1 MGVGGAST
9 QSPEACILV
18 LKRMGLAIRTLL
30 TPKRGKESRNGRI
43 GWYGYY
49 AGFSP
54 AFVEEALTLLEER
67 GSLNVLDPW
76 NGSGTTTEAAVN
88 AGHNCMG
95 FDLNPVMVIVAKARI
110 LDARSRCT
118 IEATLDEILREASRF
133 ESDHENEPLD
143 AWFNS
148 QGAKYV
154 RSIERAIYFGLANGP
169 RESYVVD
176 LSDLTPISPLA
187 SFFYVALFRLL
198 KEMLRP
204 FRSSNPTWIKMA
216 GGTTRKLDI
225 DQASFFEKFK
235 LSVRAMKQDL
245 SCRPGS
251 PNPLSFGA

>member
-1 MGVGGAST
+1 
-9 QSPEACILV
+9 
-18 LKRMGLAIRTLL
+18 
-30 TPKRGKESRNGRI
+30 
-43 GWYGYY
+43 
-49 AGFSP
+49 
-54 AFVEEALTLLEER
+54 
-67 GSLNVLDPW
+67 
-76 NGSGTTTEAAVN
+76 
-88 AGHNCMG
+88 MG

-251 PNPLSFGA
+251 PNPLPSSPKLEVASSDHLPVESSSIDAVITSPPYCTRIDYVVKTAPELAVLGAQDQRPGRCEIE